1 MNTRGTSQHVSVG
14 SRLAAQLEKV
24 MMAKLGLHQD
34 TETVYCTKSINL
46 ISDNGRKKKKTSLFH

>member
-1 MNTRGTSQHVSVG
+1 MNIGGTSQHVSVG
-14 SRLAAQLEKV
+14 SRLAAQLQKV
-24 MMAKLGLHQD
+24 GLHQD